1 MKYKDLIVW
10 QKSHALSLKA
20 FDAVKSVKRTYAGE
34 VIIKQL
40 LRSVTSIGANIAEG
54 YGRYE
59 GKEFV
64 RFLRIAY
71 GSSHETD
78 NWLTLLSDAGLISP
92 EIASDLIKDNEEIL
106 KILTSMI
113 KKIKGNAPEN
123 KDAAK

>member
-10 QKSHALSLKA
+10 QKSHALSLKTFNA
-20 FDAVKSVKRTYAGE
+20 MKFIKPSYTAE

-59 GKEFV
+59 GKEYI

-71 GSSHETD
+71 GSSTETD
-78 NWLTLLSDAGLISP
+78 NWLTLLADAGLIST
-92 EIASDLIKDNEEIL
+92 EIASELIKDNEEVL
-106 KILTSMI
+106 KILTTMI
-113 KKIKGNAPEN
+113 KKIKEN
-123 KDAAK
+123 SSG